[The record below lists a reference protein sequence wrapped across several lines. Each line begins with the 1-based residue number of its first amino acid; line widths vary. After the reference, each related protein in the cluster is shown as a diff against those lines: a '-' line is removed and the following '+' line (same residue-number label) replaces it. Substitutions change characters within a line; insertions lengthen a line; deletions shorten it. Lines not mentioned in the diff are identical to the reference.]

1 MSEKFRSNGGII
13 TKRKKK
19 KKESLSRI
27 VSVILCVVVFAY
39 MAYNAFA
46 YSYSPVSTVA
56 LTEKQDFEET
66 FEFKGFVVRDEK
78 EIDNSKGGTVIPLV
92 RDGKR
97 VAKGDSI
104 AVICR
109 NDEEAAAYK
118 RLENA
123 AEELQR
129 YQNLN
134 NSDGM
139 QDLSAEKL
147 NSEISEAYGQV
158 MDSVTSGDFDSLGE
172 ALEQF
177 NAKSATK
184 QILADGSID
193 VSQQMTELDKEIKAL
208 SAKKLSYSAVN
219 APDSGYYINTVDG
232 YENTVKYDEVTS
244 LTSKDIKEALKAK
257 PSEKKQ
263 DSLGK
268 LVGSYRWYIVGTL
281 GKEHSTDFVAEG
293 KVKVNFPDSG
303 IKGVNMDV
311 VSIRKEG
318 DSLVAVLSCDLMNE
332 TYANMRTETVQVVT
346 KSGTGF
352 RIPANAIRFD
362 KENKSGIYVL
372 RGKIITFVYAEIL
385 YSDGKNAIVDSADS
399 NGGGIALYDEVITK
413 GKDIKDG
420 KVIR

>member
-1 MSEKFRSNGGII
+1 MI
-13 TKRKKK
+13 TF
-19 KKESLSRI
+19 
-27 VSVILCVVVFAY
+27 CVVVFAY

-56 LTEKQDFEET
+56 LTEKQSFEET
-66 FEFKGFVVRDEK
+66 FDFTGFVVRDEK
-78 EIDNSKGGTVIPLV
+78 EIDNKESGTVIPLV

-97 VAKGDSI
+97 IAKDDPI
-104 AVICR
+104 AVICK
-109 NDEEAAAYK
+109 NDEDAAAYK

-123 AEELQR
+123 IAERQR

-147 NSEISEAYGQV
+147 NSEISSSYSRI
-158 MDSVTSGDFDSLGE
+158 MDSVTSGDFDLLNE
-172 ALEQF
+172 AIEQF

-184 QILADGSID
+184 QILAEGSID
-193 VSQQMTELDKEIKAL
+193 VSPQMTELDKEIKAL
-208 SAKKLSYSAVN
+208 STKKISVSTVS

-232 YENTVKYDEVTS
+232 YESTIKYDEVTS
-244 LTSKDIKEALKAK
+244 LSADEIKASLKAK
-257 PSEKKQ
+257 PSEKKR

-281 GKEHSTDFVAEG
+281 SREHSTDFAAEG
-293 KVKVNFPDSG
+293 KVTVNFPDSG
-303 IKGVNMDV
+303 IKNVRMDV
-311 VSIRKEG
+311 VSVKIEG
-318 DSLVAVLSCDLMNE
+318 GSLVVVLSCDLMNE
-332 TYANMRTETVQVVT
+332 TYANMRTQTVQVVT
-346 KSGTGF
+346 KSGTGYK
-352 RIPANAIRFD
+352 IPANAIRFD

-385 YSDGKNAIVDSADS
+385 YSDGEYAIVESADT
-399 NGGGIALYDEVITK
+399 NGGGIALYDEVVTK

>member
-1 MSEKFRSNGGII
+1 
-13 TKRKKK
+13 
-19 KKESLSRI
+19 
-27 VSVILCVVVFAY
+27 

-46 YSYSPVSTVA
+46 YSYSPVTTVA
-56 LTEKQDFEET
+56 LTEKQNFEET
-66 FEFKGFVVRDEK
+66 FDFKGFVVRDEK
-78 EIDNSKGGTVIPLV
+78 EIDNSKSGTVIPLV

-104 AVICR
+104 AVVCK
-109 NDEEAAAYK
+109 NDDEAAAYK
-118 RLENA
+118 QLENTV
-123 AEELQR
+123 EELQR

-134 NSDGM
+134 SSDGM

-147 NSEISEAYGQV
+147 NSEISSAYSQI
-158 MDSVTSGDFDSLGE
+158 MDSVTSGDFDLLDE
-172 ALEQF
+172 AIEQF

-193 VSQQMTELDKEIKAL
+193 VSPQMTELDKQIKAL
-208 SAKKLSYSAVN
+208 SAKKISSSSVS

-232 YENTVKYDEVTS
+232 YENTIKYDDVAS
-244 LTSKDIKEALKAK
+244 LKAADVEAALKAK

-281 GKEHSTDFVAEG
+281 SKEHSTDFVAEG
-293 KVKVNFPDSG
+293 KVMVNFPDSG
-303 IKGVNMDV
+303 IKGVKMDV
-311 VSIRKEG
+311 VSIKTEG

-332 TYANMRTETVQVVT
+332 TYANMRIETVQVVT

-352 RIPANAIRFD
+352 KVPANAIRFD
-362 KENKSGIYVL
+362 KENKSGIFVL

-385 YSDGKNAIVDSADS
+385 YSDGKDVIVDSADT
-399 NGGGIALYDEVITK
+399 NGGGIALYDEVVTK